1 MECAEGGQSELRGN
15 IFEIY
20 LKLYLTGGEQGLPNY
35 PGRLIATANRYN
47 AGDIAFLLS
56 GT

>member
-1 MECAEGGQSELRGN
+1 LECAEGGQSELRGN